1 MTSHT
6 KKIYILIILAILSF
20 IINLSFGSNL
30 ASIYNIFSSDTSF
43 DIIFKIR
50 LPRAL
55 MAILAGGTFAL
66 CGAVFQSLFR
76 NPIASPFTLGTA
88 GGASFGVTL
97 FISFFSIQ
105 SFAGMALTSLFAF
118 LGSLL
123 SIAIVYFASSRKRNF
138 NPNSMILTGVV
149 INFFFSGLILF
160 LQYLTDQANAVRIT
174 RWTMGG
180 LDIVGMNSI
189 YFAAVIF
196 SAGFI
201 LIYNFRDDLNL
212 LFIGEEISVSRGVNI
227 NRSRKHLFI
236 ISSLMISSIVSFTG
250 PIGFIG
256 IIAPHIASQ
265 YFGRNYRILLPSS
278 LVVGS
283 IILLIC
289 DVISRTI
296 LWPVEIPV
304 GIITALIGAV
314 FFIKIISK

>member
-1 MTSHT
+1 MIPKR
-6 KKIYILIILAILSF
+6 KKIFILFFLL
-20 IINLSFGSNL
+20 L
-30 ASIYNIFSSDTSF
+30 ASFVLNIAIGSDLNSFFNVFSSDLSNE
-43 DIIFKIR
+43 IIFKIR

-55 MAILAGGTFAL
+55 MAVLAGGTFAL

-88 GGASFGVTL
+88 SGASFGVTL
-97 FISFFSIQ
+97 FISVFSVQ
-105 SFAGMALTSLFAF
+105 GFMGMSLTSLAAF

-123 SIAIVYFASSRKRNF
+123 SIAIVYIASSSKRKF

-160 LQYLTDQANAVRIT
+160 VQYLTDQANAVRIT

-180 LDIVGMNSI
+180 LDIVGMSSV
-189 YFAAVIF
+189 YFASAVF
-196 SAGFI
+196 AAGFI

-212 LFIGEEISVSRGVNI
+212 LFIGEEISISRGVNI
-227 NRSRKHLFI
+227 DRSRKYLFI

-256 IIAPHIASQ
+256 IIAPHIASN
-265 YFGRNYRILLPSS
+265 YFGRNYRVLLPASLITGSVILL
-278 LVVGS
+278 V
-283 IILLIC
+283 C
-289 DVISRTI
+289 DLISRTI

-314 FFIKIISK
+314 FFIRIISK

>member
-1 MTSHT
+1 MISKR
-6 KKIYILIILAILSF
+6 KKIYILSSLLFISF
-20 IINLSFGSNL
+20 LLNL
-30 ASIYNIFSSDTSF
+30 AAGSDLNSFLNAYSSDISS

-88 GGASFGVTL
+88 SGASFGVTL
-97 FISFFSIQ
+97 FISFFS
-105 SFAGMALTSLFAF
+105 FGGLMGMSLTSLSAF
-118 LGSLL
+118 LGAIL
-123 SIAIVYFASSRKRNF
+123 SVSIVYFASAGRKKF

-160 LQYLTDQANAVRIT
+160 IQYLTDQANAVRIT

-180 LDIVGMNSI
+180 LDVVGMNSV
-189 YFAAVIF
+189 YFAAFVF
-196 SAGFI
+196 TAGFVI
-201 LIYNFRDDLNL
+201 IYNFRDDLNL

-227 NRSRKHLFI
+227 DRSRKYLFI
-236 ISSLMISSIVSFTG
+236 FSSLMISSIVSFTG

-256 IIAPHIASQ
+256 IIAPHIASK
-265 YFGRNYRILLPSS
+265 YFGRNYRTLLPTS
-278 LVVGS
+278 LMTGA
-283 IILLIC
+283 IILLVC
-289 DVISRTI
+289 DMISRTI
-296 LWPVEIPV
+296 LWPAEIPV

-314 FFIKIISK
+314 FFIRIISK

>member
-1 MTSHT
+1 MISKR
-6 KKIYILIILAILSF
+6 KKIFILVFLLAASF
-20 IINLSFGSNL
+20 LLNIANGSDISSFL
-30 ASIYNIFSSDTSF
+30 NIFSITN

-88 GGASFGVTL
+88 SGASFGVTV

-105 SFAGMALTSLFAF
+105 GFMGMSLTSAAAF
-118 LGSLL
+118 LGSLM
-123 SIAIVYFASSRKRNF
+123 SVAIVYLASTGKKKF

-160 LQYLTDQANAVRIT
+160 VQYLTDQANAVRIT

-180 LDIVGMNSI
+180 LDVVGMNSV
-189 YFAAVIF
+189 YFAAAVF
-196 SAGFI
+196 TAGF
-201 LIYNFRDDLNL
+201 LIVYNFRDDLNL
-212 LFIGEEISVSRGVNI
+212 LYIGEEMSVSRGVNI
-227 NRSRKHLFI
+227 DRSRKYLFI
-236 ISSLMISSIVSFTG
+236 FSSLMISSIVSFTG

-256 IIAPHIASQ
+256 IIAPHIASK
-265 YFGRNYRILLPSS
+265 YFGRNFRTLLPTS
-278 LVVGS
+278 LITGS
-283 IILLIC
+283 IILLVC
-289 DVISRTI
+289 DLISRTI

-314 FFIKIISK
+314 FFIRIISK